1 MGSPIH
7 QLALITAIR
16 HIFTRED
23 EYVVACTEAL
33 RKTQIMSILSRILDL
48 EATEEEFYF
57 IKLEA
62 LWILINLSIAEE
74 DDLKLM
80 L

>member
-1 MGSPIH
+1 
-7 QLALITAIR
+7 
-16 HIFTRED
+16 
-23 EYVVACTEAL
+23 
-33 RKTQIMSILSRILDL
+33 MSILSRILDL

-62 LWILINLSIAEE
+62 LWILINLSVAAEE
-74 DDLKLM
+74 ELKLM